1 MFGIF
6 KFIKLPNLKF
16 KIGFGTLLGNWEIN
30 QLEKS
35 NNLNFKIMKTVAKI
49 TVIATFLLLIVPQDI
64 FAQGRP
70 RWAPAHGY
78 PTTTRHIYFPQHNMY
93 YDMNRASYLYLNGGR
108 WLVSATL
115 PSIFVGVNL
124 GSAAQI
130 QLNYNGYDPYRYN
143 AVHVVEYRE
152 YCHDDH
158 HHHHKHWKK
167 NKKHGKHRH

>member
-1 MFGIF
+1 
-6 KFIKLPNLKF
+6 
-16 KIGFGTLLGNWEIN
+16 
-30 QLEKS
+30 
-35 NNLNFKIMKTVAKI
+35 MKTIAKI
-49 TVIATFLLLIVPQDI
+49 TVIATFLLLMVPEDI
-64 FAQGRP
+64 FAQP
-70 RWAPAHGY
+70 PHWAPAHGY
-78 PTTTRHIYFPQHNMY
+78 RKTTRHIYFPQHNMY

-124 GSAAQI
+124 GRAAQI

-158 HHHHKHWKK
+158 RHHHKHWKK
-167 NKKHGKHRH
+167 HKKHGKHRH